1 MNEYGGGGAIL
12 AGETRNT
19 VPETCPGATLSTII
33 PTWTG
38 PGMNPGTEKRT
49 RLMCDT
55 VAIGSKGPP

>member
-1 MNEYGGGGAIL
+1 MNEYGVGGTIL
-12 AGETRNT
+12 TGENRNT

-38 PGMNPGTEKRT
+38 PGLNPGTREAY
-49 RLMCDT
+49 RLMCNT